1 MKMKK
6 VVSLLLASAMVLG
19 LAACGNGD
27 KADGNKDQNGKN
39 ETNEENEGGAKEQGD
54 EAGGTE
60 ALGEAKKISILW
72 PETDSTQVDVMENYI
87 QPALAESFPDIEFE
101 YIPMTADS
109 PIKTLSASGDLPE
122 IYFTNGVDIDAILG
136 AGDALDISQY
146 VEADGWVDA
155 NYNNPELLYNGEA
168 IYFLTAGQNAYYS
181 PVFYYNK
188 GLFEDNQIAE
198 PNNMVEFVTACQ
210 KLKDAGVTPITTAQ
224 WVSSVSLIDGIIASA
239 SPEGFKDLNARK
251 CDWTDDRIK
260 EALGYFDELKTMG
273 AFAADIANK
282 DDATAY
288 SEFQAGN
295 TGMILTYSW
304 FNGDM
309 TADKLGFEAGSFS
322 FPNTGDDY
330 IQLIFEPRKGNG
342 GGYTGNANYD
352 DPQLLADILKVMVQA
367 ESERHNANGVNTN
380 FKVANPAEPANDFEA
395 RRFADYDRAESLISV
410 MEQAQMDGVTLAEFN
425 TLYNMLL
432 SDDQGY
438 LSENFIAEM
447 QPVWEANTYG
457 PTE

>member
-1 MKMKK
+1 MKLKR
-6 VVSLLLASAMVLG
+6 VASLLLAAAMVLG
-19 LAACGNGD
+19 MTACGGGEGKQESNGGD
-27 KADGNKDQNGKN
+27 TQKEGDSAGDTQQEDEGSKAS
-39 ETNEENEGGAKEQGD
+39 
-54 EAGGTE
+54 
-60 ALGEAKKISILW
+60 GEAKKISILW

-87 QPALAESFPDIEFE
+87 QPALAENFPDIEFE

-109 PIKTLSASGDLPE
+109 PVKTMSASGDLPE
-122 IYFTNGVDIDAILG
+122 IFFTGGADIDAILG
-136 AGDALDISQY
+136 AGDALDVSKY
-146 VEADGWVDA
+146 VEKDGWVEA
-155 NYNNPELLYNGEA
+155 NYNNPDLLYNGDA

-188 GLFEDNQIAE
+188 ALFDDNDIQE
-198 PNNMVEFVTACQ
+198 PNNMEELVAACQ

-224 WVSSVSLIDGIIASA
+224 WVSSYSLIDGIISSA
-239 SPEGFKDLNARK
+239 SPEAFKDLNARK
-251 CDWTDDRIK
+251 CDWTDDRVK
-260 EALGYFDELKTMG
+260 EALGYFDQLKTMG
-273 AFAADIANK
+273 AFAADITNK

-309 TADKLGFEAGSFS
+309 VADKLGFEAGAFS

-342 GGYTGNANYD
+342 GGYTGNANYE
-352 DPQLLADILKVMVQA
+352 DPELLANILMIMVEA

-380 FKVANPAEPANDFEA
+380 FKVENPAEPANDFEA
-395 RRFADYDRAESLISV
+395 ERFADYDRAESQISV
-410 MEQAQMDGVTLAEFN
+410 MEQGQMDGVTIAEFT

-432 SDDQGY
+432 SDDPGY
-438 LSENFIAEM
+438 LSANFIEEL
-447 QPVWEANTYG
+447 QPIWEANTYG